1 VVGRPNV
8 GKSTLYNRL
17 LGRRRAIT
25 DAQPGVTR
33 DVVESEWSCAGIPVR
48 LCDTGGVTAERG
60 VFSKLVSERALETV
74 RSAAVIVFLMD
85 VTEVTGEDE
94 EYIEALRP
102 YADRVVLA
110 VNKAD
115 NEKREQAAYAFYEY
129 GFQTVIPISAE
140 HGINIEALTDAIAEH
155 LRELGPEHLLEAG
168 EEEQAADE
176 PPAVLRLAIMGKPNT
191 GKSTLANVLT
201 DSENSLVSEI
211 PGTTRDVVEGQLRF
225 QDTEIR
231 VLDTAGMRRKSKVE
245 EDVEYYSVN
254 RAVHTLDECDCA
266 FLVVDANEG
275 LSDQDKKIAQLA
287 VDRGRGIVIVLNKWD
302 TMPDISNIFNAVE
315 DRVRFMFPV
324 LQFAPIIAVS
334 STERTGIGRL
344 LRTTVK
350 IWKQLNRRIETGR
363 LNRALEEWTEE
374 TPPPMIKGRRLKLR
388 YITQPQSNPVRFVL
402 FVSRKHAFPDTY
414 LSYIR
419 NKIRSEFGFTDIPIK
434 IELRS
439 SSEG

>member
-1 VVGRPNV
+1 
-8 GKSTLYNRL
+8 
-17 LGRRRAIT
+17 
-25 DAQPGVTR
+25 
-33 DVVESEWSCAGIPVR
+33 VESEWSCAGIPVR
-48 LCDTGGVTAERG
+48 LCDTGGVTADGG

-102 YADRVVLA
+102 YANRVVLA

-155 LRELGPEHLLEAG
+155 LLEGG
-168 EEEQAADE
+168 EEQQAVEESEEGASREGEPQAGAPKEAADE
-176 PPAVLRLAIMGKPNT
+176 PGAALRLAIMGKPNT

>member
-1 VVGRPNV
+1 
-8 GKSTLYNRL
+8 
-17 LGRRRAIT
+17 
-25 DAQPGVTR
+25 
-33 DVVESEWSCAGIPVR
+33 
-48 LCDTGGVTAERG
+48 
-60 VFSKLVSERALETV
+60 
-74 RSAAVIVFLMD
+74 
-85 VTEVTGEDE
+85 
-94 EYIEALRP
+94 
-102 YADRVVLA
+102 
-110 VNKAD
+110 
-115 NEKREQAAYAFYEY
+115 
-129 GFQTVIPISAE
+129 
-140 HGINIEALTDAIAEH
+140 
-155 LRELGPEHLLEAG
+155 
-168 EEEQAADE
+168 
-176 PPAVLRLAIMGKPNT
+176 
-191 GKSTLANVLT
+191 
-201 DSENSLVSEI
+201 
-211 PGTTRDVVEGQLRF
+211 
-225 QDTEIR
+225 
-231 VLDTAGMRRKSKVE
+231 
-245 EDVEYYSVN
+245 
-254 RAVHTLDECDCA
+254 
-266 FLVVDANEG
+266 
-275 LSDQDKKIAQLA
+275 
-287 VDRGRGIVIVLNKWD
+287 
-302 TMPDISNIFNAVE
+302 MPDISNIFNAVE

>member
-48 LCDTGGVTAERG
+48 LCDTGGVTADGG

-102 YADRVVLA
+102 YANRVVLA